1 MKIEAPARAHYLRA
15 LIAELERIANHF
27 GDIGAICN
35 DASFPLIQAHCMI
48 LREEVL
54 RAMDNCFGH
63 RFARDVI
70 VPGGMTVDLDDA
82 GAALLRRFVARA
94 RPKFAR
100 IVEVYDNTASLQD
113 RTGGTGIV
121 KPELARRFGAG
132 GYVGRASGRA
142 FDARKALP
150 YPPV

>member
-1 MKIEAPARAHYLRA
+1 MCTRALNRYLPGASLAQGAKLAGRISGDSTAAYALAFARAAECAAGIEAPARAHYLRA

-54 RAMDNCFGH
+54 RAMDACFGH

-82 GAALLRRFVARA
+82 GVGAAAPVCGEGA
-94 RPKFAR
+94 PE
-100 IVEVYDNTASLQD
+100 ICTHC
-113 RTGGTGIV
+113 GG
-121 KPELARRFGAG
+121 L
-132 GYVGRASGRA
+132 
-142 FDARKALP
+142 
-150 YPPV
+150 